1 MSRYGKTIAGG
12 VAIALLALSCGPKLE
27 DARLAWQ
34 SDHPDSYVFEYQRN
48 CVCPSTG
55 VWWRVTV
62 QHDSV
67 VAAQRLDSSAGVS
80 DPTALG
86 LHPTISQMFDGIAL
100 FAQRPHT
107 WTRVHYDRR
116 WHYPADARGDMTD
129 RTAGGFHF
137 YVRNF
142 HAIP

>member
-1 MSRYGKTIAGG
+1 LSQHEKTFEGA
-12 VAIALLALSCGPKLE
+12 VAIALLAISACGPKLD

-34 SDHPDSYVFEYQRN
+34 REQPDSYVFEYQRN
-48 CVCPSTG
+48 CVCPGSG

-67 VAAQRLDSSAGVS
+67 VAAQRLDSAAIS
-80 DPTALG
+80 DPKLLL
-86 LHPTISQMFDGIAL
+86 LHPTISQLFDGIDE
-100 FAQRPHT
+100 FAHRPHT
-107 WTRVHYDRR
+107 WSRVHYDKR
-116 WHYPADARGDMTD
+116 WHFPADARGDVTN
-129 RTAGGFHF
+129 RAAAGFHF